1 MIGLKRGT
9 VELLPHQKE
18 WEEEAKNKIELL
30 KQLLGNTAIDIQ
42 HVGSSAIF
50 SIHAKPIID
59 LAVAVNE
66 LKDVLPYVEILQK
79 HDIIYRGEI
88 LAGEVFFVI
97 GNEEIRTHH
106 IHVVKW
112 NGKEWNNYINFR
124 NYLNTYP
131 EKAMLYDS
139 HKQRLAQK
147 FSNDRKSYTKSKETM
162 IQQLLLEANN
172 WNMFDNND

>member
-42 HVGSSAIF
+42 HVGSTAIF

-66 LKDVLPYVEILQK
+66 LKDVLPYVEI
-79 HDIIYRGEI
+79 
-88 LAGEVFFVI
+88 
-97 GNEEIRTHH
+97 
-106 IHVVKW
+106 
-112 NGKEWNNYINFR
+112 
-124 NYLNTYP
+124 
-131 EKAMLYDS
+131 
-139 HKQRLAQK
+139 
-147 FSNDRKSYTKSKETM
+147 
-162 IQQLLLEANN
+162 
-172 WNMFDNND
+172 

>member
-42 HVGSSAIF
+42 HVGSTAIF

-139 HKQRLAQK
+139 HKHRLAQK
-147 FSNDRKSYTKSKETM
+147 FSNDRKSR
-162 IQQLLLEANN
+162 
-172 WNMFDNND
+172 

>member
-42 HVGSSAIF
+42 HVGSTAIF

-112 NGKEWNNYINFR
+112 NGKEWNNYINFQ
-124 NYLNTYP
+124 NYF
-131 EKAMLYDS
+131 
-139 HKQRLAQK
+139 QR
-147 FSNDRKSYTKSKETM
+147 
-162 IQQLLLEANN
+162 
-172 WNMFDNND
+172 